1 MTSNVCQDSFKSILL
16 VSYLRAWIMSTLTL
30 EDVLGECGVD
40 PALASQLAS
49 EGWTIQTFSCIV
61 SDVHEMDS
69 HWQELVPDVELT
81 LLQKAQFRAAFRK
94 CLALQCPDLP
104 EAVTPGQSQESQ
116 ASASWS
122 ESFAPKLDSVVIDG
136 LKSKFLANYPSE
148 LLNQDTMPSTRLLSL
163 VYHQIQKK
171 RWSWIPWKYRLTVA
185 KSEEVSSQRQSK
197 LPKLEVASL
206 HHLLVD
212 DPPSIDVSNTGMGL
226 NGVRNLLAVHDVAI
240 AMCGGAHL
248 ANLKAYSAK
257 FLGYLTQ
264 RVDPESMLRC
274 ASIIEAQSADR
285 QIWGSIADLMSE
297 RKWGLDD
304 CLHEFTHIRRDLP
317 GLLQLRPRPPKAT
330 NQNNAPWSTQGGKNK
345 GKGKPFSS
353 KGKGKGKGPSAKGK
367 TQWITEF
374 KTKEG
379 QWKQLCMRYQTGAC
393 TFGDSCKFHH
403 GCAYPVDG
411 RACGQQHGAQQ
422 HQSTSH

>member
-1 MTSNVCQDSFKSILL
+1 
-16 VSYLRAWIMSTLTL
+16 
-30 EDVLGECGVD
+30 
-40 PALASQLAS
+40 
-49 EGWTIQTFSCIV
+49 
-61 SDVHEMDS
+61 MDS

-94 CLALQCPDLP
+94 CLALQCPDPP

-212 DPPSIDVSNTGMGL
+212 DPPSIDASNTGMGL
-226 NGVRNLLAVHDVAI
+226 NGVPNLLAVHDVAI

-274 ASIIEAQSADR
+274 ASITEAQSADR

-304 CLHEFTHIRRDLP
+304 CLHEFTHIRHDLP
-317 GLLQLRPRPPKAT
+317 GLLQLPPRPPKAT
-330 NQNNAPWSTQGGKNK
+330 PQNNAPWSTQGGKNK
-345 GKGKPFSS
+345 GKGKPFSP
-353 KGKGKGKGPSAKGK
+353 KGKGKEKGPLQREKPNGSLSSKPKRANGSSYVCDIKQGLAHLG
-367 TQWITEF
+367 TAASFITVVHIRWMVALVASSMEPSNISRRHTD
-374 KTKEG
+374 KRM
-379 QWKQLCMRYQTGAC
+379 CNR
-393 TFGDSCKFHH
+393 FHNL
-403 GCAYPVDG
+403 
-411 RACGQQHGAQQ
+411 
-422 HQSTSH
+422 

>member
-1 MTSNVCQDSFKSILL
+1 M
-16 VSYLRAWIMSTLTL
+16 
-30 EDVLGECGVD
+30 
-40 PALASQLAS
+40 
-49 EGWTIQTFSCIV
+49 
-61 SDVHEMDS
+61 
-69 HWQELVPDVELT
+69 ELS
-81 LLQKAQFRAAFRK
+81 LLQKAKIRASFKK
-94 CLALQCPDLP
+94 CLELAHP
-104 EAVTPGQSQESQ
+104 EPQESPAAG
-116 ASASWS
+116 ASQDSATSTSWS

-185 KSEEVSSQRQSK
+185 KSEEVSSQRQAK

-206 HHLLVD
+206 RHLLVD

-257 FLGYLTQ
+257 FLSYLTQ

-274 ASIIEAQSADR
+274 ASITEAQSADR

-304 CLHEFTHIRRDLP
+304 CLHEFTHIRHDLP
-317 GLLQLRPRPPKAT
+317 GLFAIAAT
-330 NQNNAPWSTQGGKNK
+330 TSQGRQSEQCSLVHTRGKKQRKRQNIFTQRQRKGKRALCKGKN
-345 GKGKPFSS
+345 P
-353 KGKGKGKGPSAKGK
+353 
-367 TQWITEF
+367 
-374 KTKEG
+374 
-379 QWKQLCMRYQTGAC
+379 M
-393 TFGDSCKFHH
+393 DH
-403 GCAYPVDG
+403 
-411 RACGQQHGAQQ
+411 
-422 HQSTSH
+422 